1 MASLPILQIDQF
13 SPNGGPGAAVL
24 IYGSAALLFV
34 VVLLGGWLLLGRGPR
49 LRRGLKQVQRLRR
62 QGDLHNALKLVHE
75 LQSTIRPGSKWEGR
89 LRTAEGECRR
99 DAGIAAVR
107 AGAYEDGLEHHLR
120 AAELL
125 NLNPAEVRN
134 SVIEQMLAEVRRLFA
149 GTTGKNTDEIHKL
162 IGRVLILQAPCPEAS
177 FWQGLCH
184 IREGEIGLALKSL
197 SQARGG
203 DIGAGH
209 SGFLDPSLYLGGL
222 MLRLGQPK
230 EAVRFLSEANRL
242 DSNCPLVTLQ
252 LGRAVI
258 ESGGDPSIAVRAI
271 QRALGERGLT
281 MWLQHPERFWVE
293 GFPETRS
300 FVRRLASR
308 HRYVCPLWGSD
319 VQAIL
324 REGKTALGQGLYR
337 AGNFQGSAD
346 VFRGVMQEAAPS
358 LPVLRGLGLA
368 LTRLGRYD
376 EAFKHLRTA
385 LELEEPK
392 DRLTAGYLAL
402 CGARGKPAQPEDKA
416 RNVAWAISV
425 VRQYTALGD
434 AEWAG
439 LLSQVFAEAR
449 ALDMALPV
457 EDHLHLCDHLA
468 SVHAT
473 DPLAAEAYHHLA
485 ASYPESLRPQH
496 AWLYCRA
503 AQEHNLSG
511 PHAVDLFARTFATQA
526 DARTYFAAQKWDFDE
541 LEYAFLARA
550 AQLQP
555 GAFPAVLGPEYPAQ
569 GETFLL
575 QRSAREEEAKQLDA
589 ALATAQVLFR
599 LAPRSPRAH
608 DRLAYLHHRRGQ
620 SESAWELLQAW
631 HELHPAD
638 PLPLLR
644 LAVIQEQLG
653 QLGPCLETIRRALP
667 LTQGVARAEVAFLG
681 ARLALAGLNGKGAE
695 FRPDAQGWAPALQ
708 LLDEC
713 LTNRPD
719 HPQALWLL
727 AAVRA
732 VLGDREAVAAR
743 ASAMNRPDVT
753 DARFHYLAGVCRLA
767 AGDYEGVL
775 ESCQRAATDPAF
787 AVESAYLAG
796 WANVYRQNPA
806 GAAEAF
812 RQVAKVG
819 DSPSAGHAQA
829 ILGAIRFHEGAYEE
843 AVHWWKSLDAE
854 RRKAWGF
861 DEPLHKTMFLAAL
874 TAYQAGR
881 YEQAAEKLRE
891 AGRLGLRDRR
901 LGSLLTLALVKAGQ
915 RLLYKG

>member
-1 MASLPILQIDQF
+1 MLDIVPP
-13 SPNGGPGAAVL
+13 SPGSGPGAAVL
-24 IYGSAALLFV
+24 IYGSAGLLLV
-34 VVLLGGWLLLGRGPR
+34 MLLLGAWLLLGRGPR
-49 LRRGLKQVQRLRR
+49 MRRGLKHVHRLRR
-62 QGDLHNALKLVHE
+62 LGDWQNALKLVHD
-75 LQSTIRPGSKWEGR
+75 LQDGIRPGSKWAGR

-99 DAGIAAVR
+99 DAGVAAVQ
-107 AGAYEDGLEHHLR
+107 AGAYEDGMEHHLR

-125 NLNPAEVRN
+125 GSNPAEVRN

-149 GTTGKNTDEIHKL
+149 ATTGKNTDEIHKL
-162 IGRVLILQAPCPEAS
+162 IGRVLILQSPCPEAS

-184 IREGEIGLALKSL
+184 VREGQLSLALQSL
-197 SQARGG
+197 AQARGG
-203 DIGAGH
+203 EPGAGN
-209 SGFLDPSLYLGGL
+209 SGSIDPPLYLGGL
-222 MLRLGQPK
+222 MLRLGQPRD
-230 EAVRFLSEANRL
+230 AVRFLTEANRL

-281 MWLQHPERFWVE
+281 MWLQQPERFWIE

-300 FVRRLASR
+300 FVRRLASKY
-308 HRYVCPLWGSD
+308 RYLCPLWGGD

-337 AGNFQGSAD
+337 IGNFQAAAD

-358 LPVLRGLGLA
+358 LAVLRGLGLA
-368 LTRLGRYD
+368 LTRAGRYD

-385 LELEEPK
+385 LELEDPK

-402 CGARGKPAQPEDKA
+402 CGARGKPAQPEDKVS
-416 RNVAWAISV
+416 NVSWAISV
-425 VRQYTALGD
+425 VRQHTALGD

-439 LLSQVFAEAR
+439 LLSHVYAEAWV
-449 ALDMALPV
+449 LSMALSA
-457 EDHLHLCDHLA
+457 EDQLHLCDHLA

-485 ASYPESLRPQH
+485 ATHPEALRPQH

-503 AQEHNLSG
+503 AQQHDLTG

-526 DARTYFAAQKWDFDE
+526 DARTYFAAQQWDFDE

-550 AQLQP
+550 AQLEP

-569 GETFLL
+569 GEAFLL
-575 QRSAREEEAKQLDA
+575 ARSAHEEEAKHPDA
-589 ALATAQVLFR
+589 ALATAEVLFR
-599 LAPRSPRAH
+599 LAPRSPRVL
-608 DRLAYLHHRRGQ
+608 DRLAYLHHRRG
-620 SESAWELLQAW
+620 EHERAWEFLQAW
-631 HELHPAD
+631 HELQPTIAT
-638 PLPLLR
+638 PLVR

-653 QLGPCLETIRRALP
+653 QVGPCLESIRRALP
-667 LTQGVARAEVAFLG
+667 LVQGVARAEVAFLG
-681 ARLALAGLNGKGAE
+681 ARLTLAALNGKGTE
-695 FRPDAQGWAPALQ
+695 SKPDAQACAPALEM
-708 LLDEC
+708 LGVC
-713 LTNRPD
+713 LKERPD
-719 HPQALWLL
+719 HPQALSLL
-727 AAVRA
+727 AAVRSVA
-732 VLGDREAVAAR
+732 GDRQGLASLV
-743 ASAMNRPDVT
+743 SAMNRPDVT

-775 ESCQRAATDPAF
+775 ESCRRAAADPAF

-796 WANVYRQNPA
+796 WANLYRQSPE
-806 GAAEAF
+806 GATEAF
-812 RQVAKVG
+812 RQVAKAG

-829 ILGAIRFHEGAYEE
+829 ILGAIRFHEGGYEE
-843 AVHWWKSLDAE
+843 AVHWWKLLDAE

-861 DEPLHKTMFLAAL
+861 DDPLHKTMFLAAL

-915 RLLYKG
+915 RLLYKV